1 MQVGSFNSYVCCSKD
16 CKFIKTSTSHMIPNH
31 CAAVQIGKLV
41 ANFIYSRAKKQKRD
55 LLLI

>member
-1 MQVGSFNSYVCCSKD
+1 
-16 CKFIKTSTSHMIPNH
+16 MIPKH

-55 LLLI
+55 LLLIQYKKKWTPWMSFVKDR